1 MEKTSGSMESNMQQ
15 TRVQFDGNIRD
26 LAPEQLKELARELAM
41 EDMHPSH
48 CNYFG
53 ACDEAVKFD

>member
-1 MEKTSGSMESNMQQ
+1 MEKNTMSMENQMQQ
-15 TRVQFDGNIRD
+15 AATQFEGNIHD
-26 LAPEQLKELARELAM
+26 LAPEQLKALARELAM